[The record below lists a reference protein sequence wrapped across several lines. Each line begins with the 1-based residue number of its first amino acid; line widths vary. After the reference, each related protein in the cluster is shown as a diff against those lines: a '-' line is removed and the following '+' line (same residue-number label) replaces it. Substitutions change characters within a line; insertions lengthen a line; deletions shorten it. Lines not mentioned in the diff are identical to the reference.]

1 MIHKLI
7 ERKFYLYL
15 FQILKKIKE
24 KIQMRK
30 KTKLIYLMIAIIL
43 FSANLINASWLDK
56 LSDSVNKVTK
66 SVQKTVEKV
75 DPKKYILQAM
85 NSNPELYRYNRD
97 IKNKMNEINRLLK
110 QSTSPIKQ
118 NQKEKPFK
126 YTSSNVKMKSI
137 MPFIGRKD
145 FSNVK
150 LLKTRVKVGNKNYKI
165 YSFKNYLLP
174 VETSSNSIP
183 VGSNLN
189 AVLKSA
195 YYKKN
200 SNLVN
205 SDYFRNVE
213 TLANSIAQINKV
225 GIQLSGSFLDGV
237 DDIKQYQYA
246 GYSALSIVD
255 PLLQASSG
263 LSVSDIVMIVESY
276 KKSSKEVYDF
286 SNSMKKNA
294 TSVKTGLRNIYNKS
308 SITSSNVD
316 KIEKGMGNLAKQINE
331 VADEVGNTSRTLS
344 SFSND
349 LNRLQSFTDI
359 EYFGIIANL
368 LRELKTF
375 TNNLE
380 KGLDSYAGGF
390 RDYVNYNNN
399 NISKTVQSSK
409 SFLQTEFD
417 NYTAN
422 TMKKSNALN
431 QSLNLFLQNQY
442 SNTILKSKH
451 SKYLSYLKD
460 IVSSENEIKKLK
472 QEDLYASYSA
482 YTKLQKKVAD
492 YPIEL
497 SKKFFV
503 DIETEIA
510 KKQLIGKPNT
520 SSFNT
525 TNSSLHK
532 GDDIDFNAVLK
543 LANQTNIVTAAVK
556 KANLMTYILFSVILA
571 VIALFVVL
579 KIMKSKK
586 QTVSVA

>member
-1 MIHKLI
+1 
-7 ERKFYLYL
+7 
-15 FQILKKIKE
+15 
-24 KIQMRK
+24 MRE
-30 KTKLIYLMIAIIL
+30 KTKLIYLLIVVIL
-43 FSANLINASWLDK
+43 LSANLINASWLDK

-75 DPKKYILQAM
+75 DPKKYILQHI
-85 NSNPELYRYNRD
+85 NSNPQLSRYNREMN
-97 IKNKMNEINRLLK
+97 NKMREINRLLK

-126 YTSSNVKMKSI
+126 YTSSNVKMKGI
-137 MPFIGRKD
+137 MPFIDRKD

-183 VGSNLN
+183 VGSELN

-205 SDYFRNVE
+205 SDYFRDVE
-213 TLANSIAQINKV
+213 TLANSIAQINFV
-225 GIQLSGSFLDGV
+225 GIQLSGAFLDGI

-246 GYSALSIVD
+246 GYSALSVVD

-294 TSVKTGLRNIYNKS
+294 TNVKTGLKNIYNKS

-316 KIEKGMGNLAKQINE
+316 KIEKGMGNLAKQIND
-331 VADEVGNTSRTLS
+331 VADEVGDTSTMLTEFS
-344 SFSND
+344 SD

-399 NISKTVQSSK
+399 NISKTAQSSK

-417 NYTAN
+417 NYTAD

-431 QSLNLFLQNQY
+431 QSLNLFLQNEY
-442 SNTILKSKH
+442 AKTILKSKH

-482 YTKLQKKVAD
+482 YTKLQKKVVD
-492 YPIEL
+492 YPVAI
-497 SKKFFV
+497 SKSFFV

-520 SSFNT
+520 NSFNSI
-525 TNSSLHK
+525 NSNLHK
-532 GDDIDFNAVLK
+532 GESIDFNAVLK

-556 KANLMTYILFSVILA
+556 KANLMTYILFAVILA
-571 VIALFVVL
+571 VIVLFIVL

-586 QTVSVA
+586 QPVSLA